1 MGDSSVMR
9 MDRKNFNYKKELKQL
24 FTKSAQAYGALGLD
38 EEEKEE
44 RKNRGAGEMAEQYEG
59 ASKKMKRRIK
69 MIERM
74 QDKLKVGSGRKY
86 LMVQPDPNWPKVDKI
101 LTMEQVRVDKK
112 TGQKV
117 FSYVKTP
124 EYVSLQKEFERV
136 QATNDISNLM
146 NFLQKNFYHHESL
159 LYFADFLR
167 IQGKFSDSA
176 HFLERCLF
184 AFESAWT
191 FDY

>member
-1 MGDSSVMR
+1 
-9 MDRKNFNYKKELKQL
+9 
-24 FTKSAQAYGALGLD
+24 
-38 EEEKEE
+38 
-44 RKNRGAGEMAEQYEG
+44 
-59 ASKKMKRRIK
+59 
-69 MIERM
+69 
-74 QDKLKVGSGRKY
+74 
-86 LMVQPDPNWPKVDKI
+86 
-101 LTMEQVRVDKK
+101 MEQVRVDKK
-112 TGQKV
+112 TGKKV